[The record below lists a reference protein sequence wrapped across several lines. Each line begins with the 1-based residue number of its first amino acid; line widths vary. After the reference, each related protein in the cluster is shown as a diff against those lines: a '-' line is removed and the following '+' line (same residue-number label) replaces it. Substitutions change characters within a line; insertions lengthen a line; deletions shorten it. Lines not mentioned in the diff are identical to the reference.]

1 MSNKP
6 SVSPQQQTRAD
17 TEAAPNRDQIQ
28 ERAYYRYVER
38 GRAEPTSPRPLA
50 AGSPVS
56 TPQPT
61 HNLQRPRLVLRQ

>member
-38 GRAEPTSPRPLA
+38 GRADGKALDGWLIAETEIRGQANTRAES
-50 AGSPVS
+50 
-56 TPQPT
+56 
-61 HNLQRPRLVLRQ
+61 